1 MLNKNTKQGERMKM
15 QYDRYLAR
23 FIPKIKFQIRELD
36 REKLT
41 LEMHPNVN
49 VGWRKDRLEIV
60 KKELN
65 QLKERA

>member
-1 MLNKNTKQGERMKM
+1 MKM
-15 QYDRYLAR
+15 EYDRYLKR

-41 LEMHPNVN
+41 LEMHPDFN

>member
-1 MLNKNTKQGERMKM
+1 MKM
-15 QYDRYLAR
+15 QYDRYLGR
-23 FIPKIKFQIRELD
+23 FIPKIKFKIRELD

-49 VGWRKDRLEIV
+49 VWWRKDRLEIV
-60 KKELN
+60 KKQLN